1 MSEARM
7 NVPLEHELKVNISA
21 FDLILSNPKSG
32 EVRDCT
38 DRNFSVGETVFL
50 REIDDS
56 RSYTGRTA
64 RMVIS
69 NVQTYAGLPS
79 NLVFLCYE
87 EIDSNASVSSNE
99 ADANLLIDLIK
110 DKDQTIMLYSNCLYD
125 ILVSSGLISSGQKP
139 SDLQLI
145 QLGIELRDKMNSE

>member
-7 NVPLEHELKVNISA
+7 NVPLEHELKVNVSS
-21 FDLILSNPKSG
+21 FDLIRSNPKSG

-64 RMVIS
+64 RMLIS
-69 NVQTYAGLPS
+69 NVQTYPGLPS
-79 NLVFLCYE
+79 NLVVLCYE
-87 EIDSNASVSSNE
+87 DIDSNAPVSSNE
-99 ADANLLIDLIK
+99 TDDNLLIDLIK
-110 DKDQTIMLYSNCLYD
+110 DKDQTIMLYSNCLFD